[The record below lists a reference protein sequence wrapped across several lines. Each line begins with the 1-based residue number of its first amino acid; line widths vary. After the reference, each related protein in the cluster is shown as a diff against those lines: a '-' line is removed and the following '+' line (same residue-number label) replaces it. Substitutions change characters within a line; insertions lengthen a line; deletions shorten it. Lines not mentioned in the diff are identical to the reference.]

1 MPLRPLPV
9 DLFDDR
15 NQLRP
20 PWPARI
26 RARLDACGAEPFEA
40 RCDRLARA
48 VGAPDAVAL
57 WALLM
62 WNASVA
68 PDLAVRLRAW
78 VQRGMPLADPVPP
91 QPGRRAAARTPPA
104 VPPL

>member
-1 MPLRPLPV
+1 MSLRPPPV
-9 DLFDDR
+9 DLFDAR
-15 NQLRP
+15 NQLRA

-26 RARLDACGAEPFEA
+26 RARLEACGAEPFEA
-40 RCDRLARA
+40 RCDRLAR
-48 VGAPDAVAL
+48 VLGTPDAVAV

-78 VQRGMPLADPVPP
+78 VQRGMPLADPSLPRPVRGP
-91 QPGRRAAARTPPA
+91 AARKPSA
-104 VPPL
+104 VPPP